1 MATLRRISFGLI
13 GLVIA
18 AVLAG
23 TSYQA
28 VMEARDDRRFPPPG
42 KLIDVDGHRM
52 HLHCQGHGSPTVIVE
67 QGVGAQ
73 SLGWAPLNE
82 QLSSITTVCAYDRPG
97 MGYSDPIDHPTSAAE
112 IAVNLQKLLRNAGV
126 TEDIVLVG
134 WSVGGMYAREYYRQF
149 PEHVKGMVLV
159 DSSHEQQLQRLGD
172 PDVGYENPFESER
185 WLAPIGWTRLTG
197 EVPERFA
204 ESPLPVPIRDRL
216 VAINLKSHLPG
227 TMVREGKG
235 MRVDLEANRAPPTL
249 GDIPLI
255 VISEGKPNI
264 PFMQERIETWYAL
277 QDELARLSARGKHIV
292 ATQSAHAIHRT
303 EPELI
308 VESVRQVVHAARE
321 SRAQ

>member
-1 MATLRRISFGLI
+1 MATLRRFSFGLI
-13 GLVIA
+13 GLGIA

-23 TSYQA
+23 ASYQA

-52 HLHCQGHGSPTVIVE
+52 HLHCQGHGSPAVIVE

-112 IAVNLQKLLRNAGV
+112 IAVHLQKLLRNAGV
-126 TEDIVLVG
+126 TDDIVLVG

-172 PDVGYENPFESER
+172 PTS
-185 WLAPIGWTRLTG
+185 ATR
-197 EVPERFA
+197 
-204 ESPLPVPIRDRL
+204 IR
-216 VAINLKSHLPG
+216 
-227 TMVREGKG
+227 
-235 MRVDLEANRAPPTL
+235 
-249 GDIPLI
+249 
-255 VISEGKPNI
+255 
-264 PFMQERIETWYAL
+264 
-277 QDELARLSARGKHIV
+277 
-292 ATQSAHAIHRT
+292 
-303 EPELI
+303 
-308 VESVRQVVHAARE
+308 
-321 SRAQ
+321 SRASAGSRRSAGPVSPAKCPNDSPNHHCQCPSGTDSSPSI

>member
-73 SLGWAPLNE
+73 SLGSAPLNE

-159 DSSHEQQLQRLGD
+159 
-172 PDVGYENPFESER
+172 ER